1 MCRMRY
7 ECIEK
12 RSRCAG
18 PPPKIG
24 REQRNVRTSGKI
36 ISLAERR
43 THAAGV
49 DIALE
54 DE

>member
-1 MCRMRY
+1 MNALRK
-7 ECIEK
+7 EV
-12 RSRCAG
+12 AALG

-36 ISLAERR
+36 VSLAERR
-43 THAAGV
+43 IHAAGV

>member
-1 MCRMRY
+1 MNALRKEVAR
-7 ECIEK
+7 
-12 RSRCAG
+12 AG

-43 THAAGV
+43 IHAAGV